1 MTFILKKINEQKKIE
16 KKSNIVKFPS
26 KLSSVEKE
34 VEAIIFA
41 AAEPL
46 DIDTIESKLSKKVN
60 IEKLLEKLQLEYS
73 SRGINLVCI
82 SKKWSFRTSP
92 ILSNLMKQ
100 EKTVEK
106 KLSRAAIETLA
117 IIVYH
122 QPVTRAEI
130 EEIRGV
136 AFGTNT
142 LEILMQLNWVKPG
155 GRKNVPGKPI
165 QYMTTEDFLSHFNLQ
180 KLSDLPTVDELGAA
194 GLIDTSNVDSAIF
207 GTGKFYRE
215 KQDEKKED
223 IYSNIDEM
231 LNSTLNEDD
240 KN

>member
-1 MTFILKKINEQKKIE
+1 MPNKKKNNIINFP
-16 KKSNIVKFPS
+16 STPS
-26 KLSSVEKE
+26 KLERQ
-34 VEAIIFA
+34 VEAVLFSA
-41 AAEPL
+41 SEPL
-46 DIDTIESKLSKKVN
+46 DIETIEKRIQTTSNIKKTLEN
-60 IEKLLEKLQLEYS
+60 IKEIYKT
-73 SRGINLVCI
+73 RGINLICI
-82 SKKWSFRTSP
+82 KNKWSFRTSP
-92 ILSNLMKQ
+92 KLSNLMSQ

-106 KLSRAAIETLA
+106 KLSRAAVETLA

-142 LEILMQLNWVKPG
+142 LEILMELDWVKPG
-155 GRKNVPGKPI
+155 GRKEVPGRPI
-165 QYMTTEDFLSHFNLQ
+165 QYVTTDEFLSHFNLQ

-194 GLIDTSNVDSAIF
+194 GLIDSSSVDNAIF
-207 GTGKFYRE
+207 GTGKFFKE

-231 LNSTLNEDD
+231 LNSTLDSEDKD
-240 KN
+240 

>member
-1 MTFILKKINEQKKIE
+1 MKKKKLENSDNILNFPLKITLIE
-16 KKSNIVKFPS
+16 KEI
-26 KLSSVEKE
+26 
-34 VEAIIFA
+34 EAIIFA

-46 DIDTIESKLSKKVN
+46 DVDTIESKLSKKSN
-60 IEKLLEKLQLEYS
+60 IQKSLEKLQKEYLN
-73 SRGINLVCI
+73 RVINLVCI

-92 ILSNLMKQ
+92 KLSNLMTQ
-100 EKTVEK
+100 DKTVEK
-106 KLSRAAIETLA
+106 KLSKAAVETLA

-142 LEILMQLNWVKPG
+142 LEILMELNWVKPG
-155 GRKNVPGKPI
+155 GRKDVPGKPI
-165 QYMTTEDFLSHFNLQ
+165 LYVTTDNFLNHFNLQ

-194 GLIDTSNVDSAIF
+194 GLIDITSVDNAIF
-207 GTGKFYRE
+207 GTGKFYKE
-215 KQDEKKED
+215 KQGEKKDD

-231 LNSTLNEDD
+231 LNRTLDNEDN
-240 KN
+240 K

>member
-1 MTFILKKINEQKKIE
+1 MNKKKLE
-16 KKSNIVKFPS
+16 KNDNIVNFPS
-26 KLSSVEKE
+26 KLTSIEKE
-34 VEAIIFA
+34 IEALIFA

-46 DIDTIESKLSKKVN
+46 DVDTIESKLSKKIN
-60 IEKLLEKLQLEYS
+60 IQKSLEKLQNEYS
-73 SRGINLVCI
+73 NRGINLVCI

-92 ILSNLMKQ
+92 NLSSLMTQ

-106 KLSRAAIETLA
+106 KLSKAAVETLS

-142 LEILMQLNWVKPG
+142 LEILMELNWVKPG
-155 GRKNVPGKPI
+155 GRKDIPGKPI
-165 QYMTTEDFLSHFNLQ
+165 QYVTTEDFLSHFNLQ

-194 GLIDTSNVDSAIF
+194 GLIDTTSVDNAIF
-207 GTGKFYRE
+207 GSGKFYRE

-223 IYSNIDEM
+223 IYTNIDEM
-231 LNSTLNEDD
+231 LNSTLGSKDN
-240 KN
+240 K

>member
-1 MTFILKKINEQKKIE
+1 MIKKEKIS
-16 KKSNIVKFPS
+16 KNNIVKFPS
-26 KLSSVEKE
+26 KLSEIEKE
-34 VEAIIFA
+34 IEAVIFA

-46 DIDTIESKLSKKVN
+46 DVDTIESKISKKANVS
-60 IEKLLEKLQLEYS
+60 KLLEKLQQEYS
-73 SRGINLVCI
+73 YRGINIVCI
-82 SKKWSFRTSP
+82 KNKWSFRTSP
-92 ILSNLMKQ
+92 KLSNLMSQ

-106 KLSRAAIETLA
+106 KLSRAAVETLA

-142 LEILMQLNWVKPG
+142 LEILMELDWVKPA
-155 GRKNVPGKPI
+155 GRKDVPGRPI
-165 QYMTTEDFLSHFNLQ
+165 QYATTDEFLSHFNLQ
-180 KLSDLPTVDELGAA
+180 KLTDLPTVDELGAA
-194 GLIDTSNVDSAIF
+194 GLIDSSNVDNAIF
-207 GTGKFYRE
+207 GTGKFFKE

-231 LNSTLNEDD
+231 LNSTLDNEEKD
-240 KN
+240 

>member
-1 MTFILKKINEQKKIE
+1 MIKKEKIS
-16 KKSNIVKFPS
+16 KDNVVKFPS
-26 KLSSVEKE
+26 KLTELEKQIE
-34 VEAIIFA
+34 GIIFA

-46 DIDTIESKLSKKVN
+46 DVDTIESKISKKFNVA
-60 IEKLLEKLQLEYS
+60 KSLEKLQQEYS
-73 SRGINLVCI
+73 NRGINLVCI
-82 SKKWSFRTSP
+82 KDKWSFRTSP
-92 ILSNLMKQ
+92 KLATLMTQ

-106 KLSRAAIETLA
+106 KLSRAAVETLA

-142 LEILMQLNWVKPG
+142 LEILMELNWVKPG
-155 GRKNVPGKPI
+155 GRKDVPGKPI
-165 QYMTTEDFLSHFNLQ
+165 QYLTTDGFLSHFNLQ

-194 GLIDTSNVDSAIF
+194 GLIDSSSVDNAIF
-207 GTGKFYRE
+207 GTSKFFKE

-231 LNSTLNEDD
+231 LNSTLEEEEKD
-240 KN
+240 

>member
-1 MTFILKKINEQKKIE
+1 MIKKEKIS
-16 KKSNIVKFPS
+16 KDNIVKFPS
-26 KLSSVEKE
+26 KLSDIEKE
-34 VEAIIFA
+34 IEAVIFA

-46 DIDTIESKLSKKVN
+46 DVDTIESKISKKANVS
-60 IEKLLEKLQLEYS
+60 KLLEKLQQEYS
-73 SRGINLVCI
+73 YRGINIVCI
-82 SKKWSFRTSP
+82 KNKWSFRTSP
-92 ILSNLMKQ
+92 KLSNLMSQ

-106 KLSRAAIETLA
+106 KLSRAAVETLA

-142 LEILMQLNWVKPG
+142 LEILMELDWVKPV
-155 GRKNVPGKPI
+155 GRKDVPGRPI
-165 QYMTTEDFLSHFNLQ
+165 QYATTDEFLSHFNLQ
-180 KLSDLPTVDELGAA
+180 KLTDLPTVDELGAA
-194 GLIDTSNVDSAIF
+194 GLIDSSNVDNAIF
-207 GTGKFYRE
+207 GTGKFFKE

-231 LNSTLNEDD
+231 LNSTLDSEEKD
-240 KN
+240 

>member
-1 MTFILKKINEQKKIE
+1 MIKKE
-16 KKSNIVKFPS
+16 KLIKDNVVNFPS
-26 KLSSVEKE
+26 KLTDLEKE
-34 VEAIIFA
+34 IEAIIFA

-46 DIDTIESKLSKKVN
+46 DVDTIENKVSKKSNVV
-60 IEKLLEKLQLEYS
+60 KSLEKLQNEYS
-73 SRGINLVCI
+73 NRGINLVCI
-82 SKKWSFRTSP
+82 KNKWSFRTSP
-92 ILSNLMKQ
+92 KLSNLMSQ

-106 KLSRAAIETLA
+106 KLSRAAVETLA

-142 LEILMQLNWVKPG
+142 LEILMELNWVKPG
-155 GRKNVPGKPI
+155 GRKEVPGKPI
-165 QYMTTEDFLSHFNLQ
+165 QYVTTDEFLSHFNLQ

-194 GLIDTSNVDSAIF
+194 GLIDSSSIDNAIF
-207 GTGKFYRE
+207 GTGKFFKE
-215 KQDEKKED
+215 KQDEMKED

-231 LNSTLNEDD
+231 LSSTLDSEDKD
-240 KN
+240 